1 MMNVMANSGLA
12 DFLAMG
18 GHGLYV
24 WGSFGIVAVVMLV
37 NVVVPMRTER
47 RLREEIRYRAEKL
60 S

>member
-1 MMNVMANSGLA
+1 MLSIMANTTFA

-24 WGSFGIVAVVMLV
+24 WGSFGIVALVMLV
-37 NVVVPMRTER
+37 NIVLPIRSER
-47 RLREEIRYRAEKL
+47 RLQEEIRNRAEKL

>member
-1 MMNVMANSGLA
+1 MLSIMANTSLA

-24 WGSFGIVAVVMLV
+24 WGSFGIVALVMLA
-37 NVVVPMRTER
+37 NVVLPIRKER
-47 RLREEIRYRAEKL
+47 RLKEEIRDRAENL